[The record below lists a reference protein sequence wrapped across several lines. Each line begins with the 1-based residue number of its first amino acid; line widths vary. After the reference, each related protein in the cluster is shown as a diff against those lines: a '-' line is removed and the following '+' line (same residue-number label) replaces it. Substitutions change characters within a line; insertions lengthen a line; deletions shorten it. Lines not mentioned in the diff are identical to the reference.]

1 MDQIPV
7 YLFTGFLDSGK
18 TRFIQETLENKDY
31 NDGTPTLVIV
41 CEEGEVEYDLDR
53 MPHSD
58 RISIQTVDSPEELK
72 VKHLQRLAKS
82 CRAQRVFL
90 EYNGMWDNNL
100 LNEAL
105 PEGWL
110 VVQEFCFM
118 NGEDI
123 LTYNAN
129 MRNLV
134 VDKLQTAEMVI
145 FNRMEEKADVMP
157 YHKLVRGISRRADI
171 VYETKEGR
179 VIPDTIEDPLPF
191 DLNASIVEIEDID
204 YAIWYRDLSEELPSY
219 EGKTV
224 RLKGRVILDDRSDG
238 SFFVFGRQMMTCCIE
253 DIQFAGVAVCYPDAF
268 SLKNG
273 QWATVTAKIHVGFH
287 EAYGREGPVLTAI
300 EVEDAIPPQEEVA
313 TFY

>member
-31 NDGTPTLVIV
+31 NDGTPTLVVV
-41 CEEGEVEYDLDR
+41 CEEGEVEYDLSK
-53 MPHSD
+53 MPFSE
-58 RISIQTVDSPEELK
+58 RISIQTIDAPEELK
-72 VKHLQRLAKS
+72 MKHLQRLAKS

-90 EYNGMWDNNL
+90 EYNGMWDNSL

-145 FNRMEEKADVMP
+145 FNRMDEKADVMP
-157 YHKLVRGISRRADI
+157 YHKLVRGISRRADF

-191 DLNASIVEIEDID
+191 DPEAPIIRIEDID
-204 YAIWYRDLSEELPSY
+204 YAIWYRDLSEELPKY

-224 RLKGRVILDDRSDG
+224 QLKGRVILDQRSDG
-238 SFFVFGRQMMTCCIE
+238 SFFVFGRQIMTCCID
-253 DIQFAGVAVCYPDAF
+253 DIQFAGVAVRYPDAF

-273 QWATVTAKIHVGFH
+273 SWATVTAKVAIEYH
-287 EAYGREGPVLTAI
+287 EAYEREGPVLTAI
-300 EVEDAIPPQEEVA
+300 EVEPALPPMEEVA

>member
-41 CEEGEVEYDLDR
+41 CEEGEEEYDLSR
-53 MPHSD
+53 MPYAE
-58 RISIQTVDSPEELK
+58 RISIQTIEAPEDLK
-72 VKHLQRLAKS
+72 AKHLQRLAKG

-90 EYNGMWDNNL
+90 EYNGMWDNNI

-191 DLNASIVEIEDID
+191 DVEAPLVKIEDID
-204 YAIWYRDLSEELPSY
+204 YAIWYRDLSEELPKY

-224 RLKGRVILDDRSDG
+224 QLKGRVILDQRSDG
-238 SFFVFGRQMMTCCIE
+238 SFFVFGRQVMTCCVE

-273 QWATVTAKIHVGFH
+273 SWATVTAKIHIGFH

-300 EVEDAIPPQEEVA
+300 EVEPAIPPQEEVA